1 MGYRLVHVL
10 GVLEFRIFI
19 DALLDKYL
27 FKGGEEQGLL
37 LLLFLDLYILGGI
50 IVYLLDLDL
59 SFIVRF

>member
-27 FKGGEEQGLL
+27 FEGGEEQGLL
-37 LLLFLDLYILGGI
+37 LLLFLNLEL
-50 IVYLLDLDL
+50 
-59 SFIVRF
+59 FP

>member
-19 DALLDKYL
+19 NTFLDKYL

-37 LLLFLDLYILGGI
+37 LLLFLDLEL
-50 IVYLLDLDL
+50 
-59 SFIVRF
+59 FP